1 VFIPAIQP
9 HTNHTTVNIMEPMD
23 PEHHAR
29 HAAFEEELANHL
41 SDERTSRLAAET
53 KVRQLELKLAEAENA
68 LSVESEARVY
78 AEMQLQLRD
87 EFEDERR
94 ALRKTYDAEKECRRL
109 AFEQS
114 QKRRLSGQPPV
125 VPEPVFFTTGLGDEF
140 DEESEEILV

>member
-1 VFIPAIQP
+1 
-9 HTNHTTVNIMEPMD
+9 MEPMD

-29 HAAFEEELANHL
+29 HAAFEEQLANHL
-41 SDERTSRLAAET
+41 SDERRSRIAAET
-53 KVRQLELKLAEAENA
+53 KVRQLELKLAEVENA

-114 QKRRLSGQPPV
+114 QKRRFEQPPV
-125 VPEPVFFTTGLGDEF
+125 VPEPMFFTTVLGDELE
-140 DEESEEILV
+140 EESEETLV